1 MYSTQLKKTLAVS
14 GHEQVM
20 QRSGCASNS
29 RGFVRSSVPSLRSR
43 ISRTGLVSVAA
54 PVEISP
60 EEKPVFEV
68 RLRLGCVCI

>member
-1 MYSTQLKKTLAVS
+1 MYSLQLKKTLAVS
-14 GHEQVM
+14 GHQHVM

-29 RGFVRSSVPSLRSR
+29 YGFVRSSAPSLRSR
-43 ISRTGLVSVAA
+43 ISKIGLVSVAA

-68 RLRLGCVCI
+68 RRALGCVC